1 MRYEAWRT
9 NLRIGSIMTAPVLS
23 TRVTAKPLDLLW
35 GLGADLAIFFVTL
48 IWGTLCILLML
59 ISRQGWP
66 AEVMAP
72 PWSRWILKICGIH
85 VDVEG
90 LEQIDRQRSY
100 VLMSNHLSNF
110 DIWVILGTIPATVR
124 FVAKKELLRVPIFGQ
139 ALALSNHIVIDRSNP
154 DQAIARINSRIAA
167 HADENF
173 CVLFFAEGTRSADGK
188 VLPFKRGGVS
198 LAIRT
203 GLPIIPVSISGT
215 RKFLPKRTFIIR
227 PRGRVKVVLGAP
239 IETAGYQIEDREQLN
254 ERVRDVVIS
263 NYTEDY

>member
-1 MRYEAWRT
+1 MRYVPRRANVAVGT
-9 NLRIGSIMTAPVLS
+9 IMTAPVLS
-23 TRVTAKPLDLLW
+23 TRVIAKPFDFLW
-35 GLGADLAIFFVTL
+35 GVAANLAIFFVTL
-48 IWGTLCILLML
+48 IWGTLCIVLML

-72 PWSRWILKICGIH
+72 PWSRWVLKICGIQ

-90 LEQIDRQRSY
+90 LEEIDRERSY

-110 DIWVILGTIPATVR
+110 DIWVILATLPVTVR

-154 DQAIARINSRIAA
+154 DDAIARINRRMAA
-167 HADENF
+167 HAGEHF

-188 VLPFKRGGVS
+188 ILPFKRGGVS

-227 PRGRVKVVLGAP
+227 PRGRVKIVLGAP
-239 IETAGYQIEDREQLN
+239 IETAGYPIEERERLN
-254 ERVRDVVIS
+254 ERVRAAVIS
-263 NYTEDY
+263 NYVEDY

>member
-1 MRYEAWRT
+1 
-9 NLRIGSIMTAPVLS
+9 MTAPVLS
-23 TRVTAKPLDLLW
+23 TRVSAKPFDLLW
-35 GLGADLAIFFVTL
+35 GIGANLAIFFVTL
-48 IWGTLCILLML
+48 IWGLLCIALML
-59 ISRQGWP
+59 ISRRGWP

-72 PWSRWILKICGIH
+72 PWSRWILKICGIQ

-90 LEQIDRQRSY
+90 LERIDSKRSY

-110 DIWVILGTIPATVR
+110 DIWVILGTLPATVR
-124 FVAKKELLRVPIFGQ
+124 FVAKKELLKVPIFGQ

-154 DQAIARINSRIAA
+154 DEAIARINSRVAA
-167 HADENF
+167 HADESF

-188 VLPFKRGGVS
+188 ILPFKKGGVS

-227 PRGRVKVVLGAP
+227 PRGRVKIVLAP
-239 IETAGYQIEDREQLN
+239 EIETAGYRIEDREQLN
-254 ERVRDVVIS
+254 EHVRNAVIG
-263 NYTEDY
+263 NYVEDY